1 MEINFEITVKDIDK
15 NEEIFSLLTDEI
27 EAKKRINLFENLL
40 NELGYKN
47 RIELID
53 AKDVSGEII
62 IKIQISY
69 WRF

>member
-1 MEINFEITVKDIDK
+1 MEINFEIIVKDIDR
-15 NEEIFSLLTDEI
+15 NDVLFSIVTDEI
-27 EAKKRINLFENLL
+27 GAKKRINLFENFLTDY
-40 NELGYKN
+40 GYKN

-53 AKDVSGEII
+53 AKEVSGKIL

>member
-27 EAKKRINLFENLL
+27 GAKKRINLFENLL

>member
-15 NEEIFSLLTDEI
+15 NEEIFSLVTDEI
-27 EAKKRINLFENLL
+27 GAKKRISLFENLL

-47 RIELID
+47 KIELID

>member
-27 EAKKRINLFENLL
+27 GAKKRINLFENLL
-40 NELGYKN
+40 NELCYKN